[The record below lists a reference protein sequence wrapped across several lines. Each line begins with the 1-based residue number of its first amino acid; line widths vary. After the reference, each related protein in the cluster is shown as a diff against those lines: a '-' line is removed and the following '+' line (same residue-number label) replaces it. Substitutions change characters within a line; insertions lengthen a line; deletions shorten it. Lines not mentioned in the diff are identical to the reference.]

1 MSTGEVLR
9 LTDEARADLETNDE
23 VSPTRLLMEI
33 ASRSPDFTEEQM
45 AGVCSAIYEASGE
58 DLAVAIA
65 AVRSGKFVFEFS
77 DDDGLHWRITTP
89 DGTVLQGEGDL

>member
-1 MSTGEVLR
+1 MSNGEVLR
-9 LTDEARADLETNDE
+9 ITSQALADLEHDA
-23 VSPTRLLMEI
+23 PAWPMRMLMEI

-89 DGTVLQGEGDL
+89 DGTVLKGEGDL